1 MLFNLQC
8 CVLKSITI
16 SSVLPSCVASLL
28 LLQKLCLS
36 SLKRAWSS
44 YLRANYDH
52 FLHQVTKTP
61 SPPPPAATPTPT
73 PELPQ
78 PSATSNGGSKKKKKK
93 KKGAK
98 NKRPVST
105 LGDDMPGSIHSLIKG
120 KTRSNFGSQSH
131 LSRVS
136 RLSKGKVC
144 AHLRHI

>member
-8 CVLKSITI
+8 CVLNLITI

-78 PSATSNGGSKKKKKK
+78 PSVTSNGGSKKKK

-120 KTRSNFGSQSH
+120 KTRSNFGSQSR

-144 AHLRHI
+144 AHLHHI